1 MSNLKAFVRIDGS
14 GQVVAGSL
22 ILQANKPKVGNWR
35 EIDSKLC
42 CNPTSTTSTTTTSLS
57 CYQDIQKFDI
67 YNGGYFIQVNPG
79 GTTALILD
87 VAKLPGLPPANGYTW
102 SEAQTAAAAN
112 TSGGYTDWRI
122 PTAAEFQIIG
132 DSMWNNLVPPLDAD
146 QYSIFWTVDEASPT
160 IGVAFVLGNGTAV
173 GPQYT
178 YYNTTQNEPKTQN
191 NIFAICV
198 RTDVCS

>member
-1 MSNLKAFVRIDGS
+1 MSKLKAFVRYDGT
-14 GQVVAGSL
+14 GRVIAGSL
-22 ILQANKPKVGNWR
+22 ILQATKPKVGNWM
-35 EIDSKLC
+35 EIDSNLC
-42 CNPTSTTSTTTTSLS
+42 CTSTTTTSAIN
-57 CYQDIQKFDI
+57 CYQDVQKFDI

-87 VAKLPGLPPANGYTW
+87 VAKLSGFPPYGGYTW
-102 SEAQTAAAAN
+102 DQAQTAADAN

-132 DSMWNNLVPPLDAD
+132 DSMWNNQVPPLDAD
-146 QYSIFWTVDEASPT
+146 EYSIFWTVDQIDSVT
-160 IGVAFVLGNGTAV
+160 GVAFVLGNGTAV

-178 YYNTTQNEPKTQN
+178 YYNTTQNEPKTQS
-191 NIFAICV
+191 NIFAISV